1 MKVITFLQEKGG
13 VGKTT
18 SSTIVAADLSRRG
31 YKVLLIDG
39 DSQGHATLA
48 LNLKRSD
55 GMYAFMVDGE
65 APNNILKAVN
75 PELYGLG
82 EKDYNLW
89 VITGGGKTRLIPDMM
104 QQKDSGVAVTTLKKR
119 LEQLATAFDFVVI
132 DTSPSISNLH
142 IAYYVASDWIIAPT
156 ECTYLPMEGLFT
168 SIDHLKSM
176 HEQLSPKGIK
186 VASLLGILPTKFYGR
201 EIVQYENLGYLKGRY
216 EGLVLPYMRRL
227 SDWEKAAQVG
237 EILFTFAPNGDAMK
251 DAKRVVDDILKRLE
265 AEEKANV
272 IS

>member
-1 MKVITFLQEKGG
+1 MKTITFLQEKGG

-18 SSTIVAADLSRRG
+18 SSTITAADLARRG
-31 YKVLLIDG
+31 YKVLMMDG
-39 DSQGHATLA
+39 DSQGHATIA
-48 LNLKRSD
+48 FNIKRSD

-65 APNNILKAVN
+65 SPNNVLKAVN

-82 EKDYNLW
+82 EKEYNLW
-89 VITGGGKTRLIPDMM
+89 VISGGSKTRLIPDMM

-119 LEQLATAFDFVVI
+119 LEQLSSAFDFVII

-168 SIDHLKSM
+168 SLDHHKAMKEKLA
-176 HEQLSPKGIK
+176 QQGIK
-186 VASLLGILPTKFYGR
+186 VAEILGILPTKFYGR

-216 EGLVLPYMRRL
+216 EGMVLPYMRRL

-237 EILFTFAPNGDAMK
+237 EMLFTFAPNGDAMK

-265 AEEKANV
+265 AEEGADV
-272 IS
+272 LA